1 MLRIERGLCGKVEAG
16 EIAHEWETRELR
28 GHLDAP
34 LVFAGDLALAE
45 QYQRLAQAQLLSAG
59 LFQQTVKLMAN
70 AGEL

>member
-1 MLRIERGLCGKVEAG
+1 M
-16 EIAHEWETRELR
+16 ETRELH

-59 LFQQTVKLMAN
+59 LFQQTVKLIAN
-70 AGEL
+70 AGQL